1 MSVESPKEREER
13 QARANERLDS
23 SRSFLEYASS
33 RAEEREK
40 NAKMGRVQ
48 AYLSAIAP
56 IGAARVRVRAA
67 DILQSLSE
75 EATPEEAVA
84 EAQARVI
91 DFWARAFGTEDTGD
105 LAARRA
111 IARKPDAFLDLDAEN
126 LASLRKLYE
135 SFNQE
140 ADLIPQPMAP
150 SRLRALLGIIPSWIL
165 GVAAGLLLYS
175 ITDGPLIHRIA
186 WSILLGVLL
195 SLHSNSAV
203 LALLGVFGELGNKR
217 ARRDEKEEPASA
229 EDAPATLPETAIVI
243 PIYHEDPMRVFSSIG
258 AMRDALER
266 TPHAGAFTFFVLSD
280 SQNPMIAADEERA
293 WRRLAAVPSSK
304 IPVYYRR
311 RPSNTGKKA
320 GNIAEFAVRNEQR
333 FRYMIV
339 LDADSLISER
349 TILELVKRI
358 DAEPR
363 LALLQA
369 PNDLRGGETIY
380 ARALQFGHALAGGV
394 LLRGLSRWSGGNGN
408 YFGHNA
414 IIRLSAFVRSC
425 GLPKLAGAPPLGG
438 PILSHDFVEAALLCR
453 SGHEVRFAH
462 DLSESY
468 EEPPPSLEDYL
479 TRDRRWCQGNLQH
492 LRLVTAEGL
501 TTLSR
506 IHLLYG
512 ALAYLASP
520 LWFAFIILGALSPAL
535 GVRIVDQELAL
546 GLMLAAFGL
555 LLFPRFLAIIH
566 ALLMRRREF
575 GGVLRLL
582 SSVLV
587 EFALS
592 ILLAPIMMFA
602 QSQFV
607 FEILS
612 GKTVSW
618 GTQSRDGSGSSNLFD
633 PRLIIIFLSG
643 IVTGTALMLSSEL
656 LALLLSPI
664 WIPWILAP
672 LLSRFLTHPGLSA
685 AFRRVGLLRT
695 GTETAPPPI
704 IQSADRLR
712 DYFHPDET
720 SRFRD
725 LILDPSLNAR
735 LRQDLE
741 RAGSEAND
749 PARLAQLEARVLERG
764 PAALSAAER
773 AILLGDPG
781 ALSRL
786 HTEAWKRWPV
796 ETWEL
801 PRPMHAETRE
811 R

>member
-1 MSVESPKEREER
+1 MSGEEELESP
-13 QARANERLDS
+13 
-23 SRSFLEYASS
+23 RSFLEYASQYTSS
-33 RAEEREK
+33 RAEERVK
-40 NAKMGRVQ
+40 SAKMGRVQ

-56 IGAARVRVRAA
+56 IGSARVRVRAA
-67 DILQSLSE
+67 HLLQSL
-75 EATPEEAVA
+75 PEEASPEDAVMA
-84 EAQARVI
+84 AQARVNE
-91 DFWARAFGTEDTGD
+91 FWQLAFGTTDTGD
-105 LAARRA
+105 LSARRA
-111 IARKPDAFLDLDAEN
+111 IARKPDAFLDLDSG
-126 LASLRKLYE
+126 SLEALRRLYE
-135 SFNQE
+135 SFGQE
-140 ADLIPQPMAP
+140 ADLVPQPMAP
-150 SRLRALLGIIPSWIL
+150 SRLRALLGIIPSWII
-165 GVAAGLLLYS
+165 GVAAGALLFS
-175 ITDGPLIHRIA
+175 ITSGPLIHRIPWA
-186 WSILLGVLL
+186 ILLGVLL
-195 SLHSNSAV
+195 SLHANSST
-203 LALLGVFGELGNKR
+203 LALLGLFGSSGKR
-217 ARRDEKEEPASA
+217 ARGRDQESPPQENFPQ
-229 EDAPATLPETAIVI
+229 TLPDTAIVI

-266 TPHAGAFTFFVLSD
+266 TRYAGAFTFYVLSD
-280 SQNPMIAADEERA
+280 TQNPLIAADEERA
-293 WRRLAAVPSSK
+293 WRRLAAVPSSI

-339 LDADSLISER
+339 LDADSLISAG

-358 DAEPR
+358 DERPR
-363 LALLQA
+363 VALLQA

-380 ARALQFGHALAGGV
+380 ARALQFGHELAGGI

-414 IIRLSAFVRSC
+414 VIRLSAFVRSC

-462 DLSESY
+462 DLGESY

-520 LWFAFIILGALSPAL
+520 LWFAFIVLGALSPFV
-535 GVRIVDQELAL
+535 GVTIVDQRLAL
-546 GLMLAAFGL
+546 GLMFGAFGL
-555 LLFPRFLAIIH
+555 LLLPRFLAILH
-566 ALLMRRREF
+566 ALLTRRAKF
-575 GGVLRLL
+575 GGAIRLL
-582 SSVLV
+582 GSVLV
-587 EFALS
+587 EFTLS

-618 GTQSRDGSGSSNLFD
+618 GTQSRDGAGSSNFFD
-633 PRLIIIFLSG
+633 PRLLIIFFTG
-643 IVTGTALMLSSEL
+643 ILTGAGLMLSSEL

-672 LLSRFLTHPGLSA
+672 LLSRVLTHPGLSA
-685 AFRRVGLLRT
+685 AFQRIGLLRVS
-695 GTETAPPPI
+695 TETAPPPI

-735 LRQDLE
+735 RRQDLE
-741 RAGSEAND
+741 REGRRADD
-749 PARLAQLEARVLERG
+749 PELLKRLEARALERG
-764 PAALSAAER
+764 PAALSPAER
-773 AILLGDPG
+773 ELLLGDPG
-781 ALSRL
+781 ALGRL
-786 HTEAWKRWPV
+786 HTEGWKRWPV

-801 PRPMHAETRE
+801 PRPMHAESRE

>member
-1 MSVESPKEREER
+1 MSGGTHGDRG
-13 QARANERLDS
+13 LDS
-23 SRSFLEYASS
+23 PRSFLEYASS
-33 RAEEREK
+33 RAEERAK
-40 NAKMGRVQ
+40 NAKLGRVQ

-67 DILQSLSE
+67 HLIQEL
-75 EATPEEAVA
+75 PEDAPPEDAVA
-84 EAQARVI
+84 LAQARVGE
-91 DFWARAFGTEDTGD
+91 FWEAAFGTSDTGD

-111 IARKPDAFLDLDAEN
+111 IARKPDAFLDRDPQALSEM
-126 LASLRKLYE
+126 RRLYE
-135 SFNQE
+135 SFSVE
-140 ADLIPQPMAP
+140 ADLVPQPMAP
-150 SRLRALLGIIPSWIL
+150 SRLRALVGILPSWLLGAAAATLLFSITSGPILHRIPWSVLLGI
-165 GVAAGLLLYS
+165 LL
-175 ITDGPLIHRIA
+175 A
-186 WSILLGVLL
+186 
-195 SLHSNSAV
+195 LHSNATT
-203 LALLGVFGELGNKR
+203 LALLGVFGRVRR
-217 ARRDEKEEPASA
+217 AQEKERADGSSAKEPLS
-229 EDAPATLPETAIVI
+229 LPDTAIVI
-243 PIYHEDPMRVFSSIG
+243 PIYHEDPKRVFSSVG

-266 TPHAGAFTFFVLSD
+266 TPHAESFTFYVLSD
-280 SQNPMIAADEERA
+280 TQDPLVAADEERA
-293 WRRLAAVPSSK
+293 WRRLAAVPRSV

-339 LDADSLISER
+339 LDADSLIGPG
-349 TILELVKRI
+349 TIVELVKRI
-358 DAEPR
+358 DSNSR

-380 ARALQFGHALAGGV
+380 ARALQFGHALAGGI

-414 IIRLSAFVRSC
+414 VIRLSAFVRSC

-462 DLSESY
+462 DLGESY

-520 LWFAFIILGALSPAL
+520 LWFAFLILGALSPFV
-535 GVRIVDQELAL
+535 GVTIDDPRLAL
-546 GLMLAAFGL
+546 ALTLGAFGL
-555 LLFPRFLAIIH
+555 LLFPRVIATLHAIFT
-566 ALLMRRREF
+566 RRKEF
-575 GGVLRLL
+575 GGLLRLL
-582 SSVLV
+582 SSVGIEFLV
-587 EFALS
+587 S
-592 ILLAPIMMFA
+592 VLLAPIMMFA

-612 GKTVSW
+612 GRTVSW

-633 PRLIIIFLSG
+633 PRLMIIFFSG
-643 IVTGTALMLSSEL
+643 IVSGVLLMWSSEL
-656 LALLLSPI
+656 LALLLAPI
-664 WIPWILAP
+664 WIPWVLAP
-672 LLSRFLTHPGLSA
+672 LLSRLLTHQGLSR
-685 AFRRVGLLRT
+685 AFRRLGLLRV

-704 IQSADRLR
+704 IQSAERLR

-725 LILDPSLNAR
+725 IVLDPALNAR
-735 LRQDLE
+735 RRQDLE
-741 RAGSEAND
+741 ASSPRELTSEERALIEK
-749 PARLAQLEARVLERG
+749 LEERVLSRG
-764 PAALSAAER
+764 PAALSSEER
-773 AILLGDPG
+773 ALLLNDAQ
-781 ALSRL
+781 ALARL
-786 HTEAWKRWPV
+786 HREGWKRWPV
-796 ETWEL
+796 ESWDL
-801 PRPMHAETRE
+801 PRPMHAESRE